1 MRFRGMV
8 WILLILAPVSLGA
21 SGRAWN
27 PYGLSED
34 EVDALRVRH
43 PALREFAEFFT
54 ALLRHEDAPRDE
66 NFAVYRP
73 IRRLAMRRRSVRG
86 TWSPDLQDGIQGQ
99 VSQALWKLASPE
111 LARIDLNPDIQ
122 LTPPAQVSVFTEGLE
137 NRVLLLLRNNR
148 RKPVALSL
156 SPDGDSLHFPPRE
169 ASLAPGQVTGVQL
182 RVWGEGADSLG
193 LRLTV
198 EKQPMVLALPIRWR
212 KAGRLQLTVKTQD
225 RDSFRPARV
234 YVVGSDR
241 LARGPA
247 GTFLRSTWTEGHHYF
262 HTRGASSLV
271 LPSGPARI
279 FVVHGFENSPVTMNV
294 NLEPGS
300 NEVEVIPRPGIDCAS
315 RGWYSGDIHIH
326 LNLVHKTLD
335 QLVSTQDAFLQAGA
349 EDLDVSNL
357 LVCNSLGS
365 ITFDRNR
372 FTGSLHPLSTAERVL
387 YWNEEVRASL
397 YGHMAALNLKEFLE
411 PNFTGFRNTDHAF
424 DYPSNTIQAR
434 KGREQGAGIFYVHPV
449 HNPDANDLAGS
460 SAKAVPVDAALGLVD
475 GLEILGYGH
484 PAASLRLYYRLL
496 NCGFRLAAAAGTDV
510 FNNIRR
516 HKVIGG
522 DRVYVHTGDVF
533 DYDSWVQGL
542 KAGRSFVTNG
552 PLLFFQVDGRLPG
565 SELDL
570 EAPGRVRVRVEAHSH
585 APMDRLDLVFNG
597 EPVHT
602 VKASGNGTHLL
613 YRGSLPI
620 TESGWLAARIQ
631 GGPHRLVVNN
641 TDLFAHTTPV
651 YLTVGGEPYADP
663 DSVSHFLRW
672 IGDLRQRLL
681 TEGLFQEPIQ
691 KRQVLEQFRMAE
703 AVYRQKLDSVEE

>member
-1 MRFRGMV
+1 MRSGIV

-66 NFAVYRP
+66 NFTVYRR
-73 IRRLAMRRRSVRG
+73 IRRLAMRHRTVRG
-86 TWSPDLQDGIQGQ
+86 VWSPDSQDQIQGQ
-99 VSQALWKLASPE
+99 VSQALWKLTSPE
-111 LARIDLNPDIQ
+111 LARIDLNPDVQ
-122 LTPPAQVSVFTEGLE
+122 LTPPAQVSVFTEGME
-137 NRVLLLLRNNR
+137 NRVLLLLRNNQ
-148 RKPVALSL
+148 RKPVTLSL
-156 SPDGDSLHFPPRE
+156 TSDGDSLHFPPRE
-169 ASLAPGQVTGVQL
+169 ASLAPGQVSGLQL
-182 RVWGEGADSLG
+182 RVWGEGAESLG

-198 EKQPMVLALPIRWR
+198 EGTTRGLSLPVRWR
-212 KAGRLQLTVKTQD
+212 EAARLELKVKTDD
-225 RDSFRPARV
+225 RAGFLPARV

-279 FVVHGFENSPVTMNV
+279 LVVHGFEHAPVTMDV
-294 NLEPGS
+294 NLEPEA
-300 NEVEVIPRPGIDCAS
+300 NVVEIHPRPGIDCAS

-335 QLVSTQDAFLQAGA
+335 QLVLTQDALLQAEA

-365 ITFDRNR
+365 ITFDRDR

-397 YGHMAALNLKEFLE
+397 YGHLAALNLKEFLE

-449 HNPDANDLAGS
+449 HNPEANDLAGS

-496 NCGFRLAAAAGTDV
+496 NCGFRLAAAAGTDA

-522 DRVYVHTGDVF
+522 DRVYVHTGEVF

-552 PLLFFQVDGRLPG
+552 PLLFFEVDGHFPG

-570 EAPGRVRVRVEAHSH
+570 EGPGRVGVRVEAYSH
-585 APMDRLDLVFNG
+585 APMERLDLVFNG
-597 EPVHT
+597 EPLHT

-620 TESGWLAARIQ
+620 AESGWLAARIQ

-651 YLTVGGEPYADP
+651 YLTVGGKAYANP

-691 KRQVLEQFRMAE
+691 KQQVLEQFRRAE

>member
-1 MRFRGMV
+1 MKSRGMV
-8 WILLILAPVSLGA
+8 WILLILAQVSLAAGT
-21 SGRAWN
+21 RAWN

-54 ALLRHEDAPRDE
+54 AVLRHEDAPRDE
-66 NFAVYRP
+66 NLSVYRP
-73 IRRLAMRRRSVRG
+73 IRRLAMRRRTVRG
-86 TWSPDLQDGIQGQ
+86 SWSPDAQDQIQGQ
-99 VSQALWKLASPE
+99 VSQALWQLTSPE
-111 LARIDLNPDIQ
+111 LTRIDLNPGVR
-122 LTPPAQVSVFTEGLE
+122 LMPPTQAPVFTVGLE

-148 RKPVALSL
+148 SNPVELSL
-156 SPDGDSLHFPPRE
+156 SPNGNTLHFPPRE
-169 ASLAPGQVTGVQL
+169 ASLAPGQVTGIQL
-182 RVWGEGADSLG
+182 RVWGRGADSLG
-193 LRLTV
+193 LRLDVQGKTA
-198 EKQPMVLALPIRWR
+198 ELSLPIRWR
-212 KAGRLQLTVKTQD
+212 EAARLELTVKTRD
-225 RDSFRPARV
+225 RAGFLPARV

-247 GTFLRSTWTEGHHYF
+247 GTFLRSTWTGGHQYF

-279 FVVHGFENSPVTMNV
+279 LVVHGFEHAPVTMDV
-294 NLEPGS
+294 DLEPEG
-300 NEVEVIPRPGIDCAS
+300 NRVEVQPRPAIDCAS

-335 QLVSTQDAFLQAGA
+335 QLVLTQDALLQAEA

-372 FTGSLHPLSTAERVL
+372 FTGSVHPLSTADRIL

-397 YGHMAALNLKEFLE
+397 YGHFAALNLKTFLE

-449 HNPDANDLAGS
+449 HVPEANDLAGS

-484 PAASLRLYYRLL
+484 TAASLRLYYRLL
-496 NCGFRLAAAAGTDV
+496 NCGFRLAAAAGTDA

-516 HKVIGG
+516 HKVIGA
-522 DRVYVHTGDVF
+522 DRVYVHTGDDF

-542 KAGRSFVTNG
+542 RAGRSFVTNS
-552 PLLFFQVDGRLPG
+552 PLLFFEVDGRLPG
-565 SELDL
+565 SELELD
-570 EAPGRVRVRVEAHSH
+570 EPGQVRVQVEAHSH
-585 APMDRLDLVFNG
+585 APMDRLELVFNG
-597 EPVHT
+597 TPIRT
-602 VKASGNGTHLL
+602 VKASGNGNHLIF
-613 YRGSLPI
+613 RGSLPI
-620 TESGWLAARIQ
+620 TGSGWLAARIQ

-641 TDLFAHTTPV
+641 PDLFAHTTPV
-651 YLTVGGEPYADP
+651 YLTVGGKPYADP
-663 DSVSHFLRW
+663 ESVTHFLRW
-672 IGDLRQRLL
+672 IGDLRKRALS
-681 TEGLFQEPIQ
+681 EGLFQEPIH
-691 KRQVLEQFRMAE
+691 KREVLDQFRRAE
-703 AVYRQKLDSVEE
+703 AVYRQKLASVEE

>member
-1 MRFRGMV
+1 MKRWGTV
-8 WILLILAPVSLGA
+8 WILLILVQVSLAAGN
-21 SGRAWN
+21 RAWN

-54 ALLRHEDAPRDE
+54 ALLRHEDAPREE
-66 NFAVYRP
+66 NFAIYRP
-73 IRRLAMRRRSVRG
+73 IRRLAMRRRTVRG
-86 TWSPDLQDGIQGQ
+86 AWSPNRQDAIQGQ
-99 VSQALWKLASPE
+99 VSQALWRLTSPE
-111 LARIDLNPDIQ
+111 LTRIALDSEVV
-122 LTPPAQVSVFTEGLE
+122 LTPPAQRPVFTEGLE
-137 NRVLLLLRNNR
+137 NRVLILLRNNR
-148 RKPVALSL
+148 RKPVVVSL
-156 SPDGDSLHFPPRE
+156 TPGGDSLLFPPRE
-169 ASLAPGQVTGVQL
+169 VSLAPGQTTGLQL
-182 RVWGEGADSLG
+182 RVWGMGGGSLG
-193 LRLTV
+193 LRMNV
-198 EKQPMVLALPIRWR
+198 EGRTSDLPLPIRWR
-212 KAGRLQLTVKTQD
+212 KASRLELTVKTQD
-225 RDSFRPARV
+225 RSEFLPARV

-241 LARGPA
+241 LARGPE

-279 FVVHGFENSPVTMNV
+279 LVVHGFEHAPVTLDV
-294 NLEPGS
+294 DLEPGG
-300 NEVEVIPRPGIDCAS
+300 NRVEINPRREIDCSAQ
-315 RGWYSGDIHIH
+315 GWYSGDIHIH

-335 QLVSTQDAFLQAGA
+335 QLVLTQDALLQADA

-365 ITFDRNR
+365 ITFDRDR
-372 FTGSLHPLSTAERVL
+372 FTGSLHPLSTGKRL
-387 YWNEEVRASL
+387 IYWNEEVRAAL
-397 YGHMAALNLKEFLE
+397 YGHFAALNLKTFLE
-411 PNFTGFRNTDHAF
+411 PNFTGFSNTGHAF

-449 HNPDANDLAGS
+449 HNPEGNNLAGS

-496 NCGFRLAAAAGTDV
+496 NSGFRLAAAAGTDA

-522 DRVYVHTGDVF
+522 DRVYVHTGGVLH
-533 DYDSWVQGL
+533 YDSWVRGL

-552 PLLFFQVDGRLPG
+552 PLLFFKVDGRLPG
-565 SELDL
+565 SELELD
-570 EAPGRVRVRVEAHSH
+570 APEQVRVQVEAHSW

-597 EPVHT
+597 KAVHT
-602 VKASGNGTHLL
+602 VKASGNGTRVF
-613 YRGSLPI
+613 YRGLLPI

-651 YLTVGGEPYADP
+651 YLTVAGKPYADP
-663 DSVSHFLRW
+663 DSVAHFLRW
-672 IGDLRQRLL
+672 IKDLRKRLL
-681 TEGLFQEPIQ
+681 TEGLFEDPIQ
-691 KRQVLEQFRMAE
+691 KQQVLEQFRKAE
-703 AVYRQKLDSVEE
+703 AVYRQKLDSAQ

>member
-1 MRFRGMV
+1 MRSWGTV
-8 WILLILAPVSLGA
+8 WILLVLAQAPLA
-21 SGRAWN
+21 SGTRAWN

-34 EVDALRVRH
+34 EVDGLRVRH

-54 ALLRHEDAPRDE
+54 ALLRHEDALREE
-66 NFAVYRP
+66 NFAVYHP
-73 IRRLAMRRRSVRG
+73 IRRLAMRRRTVRG
-86 TWSPDLQDGIQGQ
+86 AWSPESQTGIQEQ

-111 LARIDLNPDIQ
+111 LARIDLSPDVQ
-122 LTPPAQVSVFTEGLE
+122 LTLPEQVSVFTKDLE
-137 NRVLLLLRNNR
+137 NRVLLLLRNSR
-148 RKPVALSL
+148 RKPVVLRLSAA
-156 SPDGDSLHFPPRE
+156 GRLHFPPRE
-169 ASLAPGQVTGVQL
+169 ASLAPGQVTALQL
-182 RVWGEGADSLG
+182 RIWGAGTDFMRM
-193 LRLTV
+193 RLTV
-198 EKQPMVLALPIRWR
+198 DGDPVRLSLPVRWR
-212 KAGRLQLTVKTQD
+212 ESARLDLTVKT
-225 RDSFRPARV
+225 RDGASFLPARV

-262 HTRGASSLV
+262 HTWGASSLV
-271 LPSGPARI
+271 LPAGPARI
-279 FVVHGFENSPVTMNV
+279 LVVHGFEHSPVTLDLD
-294 NLEPGS
+294 LEPEE
-300 NEVEVIPRPGIDCAS
+300 NRVEVVPGPGIDCQA

-335 QLVSTQDAFLQAGA
+335 QLVLTQDALLQAEA

-365 ITFDRNR
+365 ITFDRDR
-372 FTGSLHPLSTAERVL
+372 FTGSLHPLSTRERLL

-397 YGHMAALNLKEFLE
+397 YGHLAALNLKEFLE

-496 NCGFRLAAAAGTDV
+496 NCGFRLAAAAGTDA

-522 DRVYVHTGDVF
+522 DRVYVHTGGVF

-565 SELDL
+565 SELELDG
-570 EAPGRVRVRVEAHSH
+570 PVQVRVQVEAQSH

-597 EPVHT
+597 KPVHT
-602 VKASGNGTHLL
+602 VKVSGNGSRLL

-620 TESGWLAARIQ
+620 TGSGWLAARIR

-651 YLTVGGEPYADP
+651 YLTVAGKPYADP
-663 DSVSHFLRW
+663 EAVAHFLRW

-681 TEGLFQEPIQ
+681 TEGLFEEPIQ
-691 KRQVLEQFRMAE
+691 KRQVLDQFRRAE
-703 AVYRQKLDSVEE
+703 TVYRQKLVSVAE

>member
-1 MRFRGMV
+1 MV
-8 WILLILAPVSLGA
+8 WILLILCQVTLVAG
-21 SGRAWN
+21 GRAWN

-54 ALLRHEDAPRDE
+54 SLLRHEDAPRE
-66 NFAVYRP
+66 QNLTIYRSV
-73 IRRLAMRRRSVRG
+73 RRLAMRRRTVRG
-86 TWSPDLQDGIQGQ
+86 AWSPDSQDEVQGQ
-99 VSQALWKLASPE
+99 VSQTLWKLTSPE
-111 LARIDLNPDIQ
+111 LARIDLKPDVH
-122 LTPPAQVSVFTEGLE
+122 LTPPDQISVFTEGLE
-137 NRVLLLLRNNR
+137 NRVLILLRNSR
-148 RKPVALSL
+148 RKPVALRL
-156 SPDGDSLHFPPRE
+156 SPDGNRLQFPPRE
-169 ASLAPGQVTGVQL
+169 ASLAPGQVTGIQL
-182 RVWGEGADSLG
+182 RIWGKGADSLG
-193 LRLTV
+193 IRLTGDGKPV
-198 EKQPMVLALPIRWR
+198 NLSLPIRWR
-212 KAGRLQLTVKTQD
+212 KAARLDLTVKTQD
-225 RDSFRPARV
+225 RATFLPARV

-271 LPSGPARI
+271 LPAGPARI
-279 FVVHGFENSPVTMNV
+279 LVVHGFEHAPVTMDLD
-294 NLEPGS
+294 LEPEATQL
-300 NEVEVIPRPGIDCAS
+300 EVVPRPGIDCSS

-335 QLVSTQDAFLQAGA
+335 QLVLTRDALLQAEA

-365 ITFDRNR
+365 ITFDRDR
-372 FTGSLHPLSTAERVL
+372 FTGSLHPLSTRERLL

-397 YGHMAALNLKEFLE
+397 YGHLAALNLKEFLE

-475 GLEILGYGH
+475 GMEILGYGH

-496 NCGFRLAAAAGTDV
+496 NCGFRLAAAAGTDA

-522 DRVYVHTGDVF
+522 DRVYVHTGGVL

-542 KAGRSFVTNG
+542 KAGRSFVTNS
-552 PLLFFQVDGRLPG
+552 PLLFFEVEGRLPG
-565 SELDL
+565 SELEL
-570 EAPGRVRVRVEAHSH
+570 EEPGRVRVQVEAHSN

-597 EPVHT
+597 KPLHT
-602 VKASGNGTHLL
+602 VKAAGNRTRLL
-613 YRGSLPI
+613 YRGSVPI

-631 GGPHRLVVNN
+631 GGPNRLVVNN

-651 YLTVGGEPYADP
+651 YLTVGGKPYADP
-663 DSVSHFLRW
+663 DSVTHFLRW

-691 KRQVLEQFRMAE
+691 RRQVLDQFRRAE
-703 AVYRQKLDSVEE
+703 AVYRQKLVSVEE